1 MTKWLLKTFT
11 TYRGNFYRPGEEL
24 DLTEEEVNSYPL
36 KALVDRG
43 HLVKAGESNVEEK
56 EDTPLE
62 QGALEEIDGIGP
74 TYAEEIVDQ
83 YKTVDKL
90 VEAGPERIS
99 EEVSGVDLEKA
110 EEIIEVY
117 RNRVPSIRGTS
128 SS

>member
-24 DLTEEEVNSYPL
+24 DLTEEQVNNYPL

-43 HLVKAGESNVEEK
+43 HLVRSESSSDEEK
-56 EDTPLE
+56 EQTPLD

-83 YKTVDKL
+83 YGTVEEL
-90 VEAGPERIS
+90 VDAGPEMIS

-110 EEIIEVY
+110 EEIIEHL
-117 RNRVPSIRGTS
+117 S
-128 SS
+128 